1 MKLFLKNPMND
12 EIEENKY
19 NRTSYESFVL
29 GMLAIFS
36 SIAFFLLVPG
46 KSFGFNLIG
55 LIDPGVAFNKYVF
68 FLFLILLLGMF
79 TAGSSITAI
88 VFGIKDFKGI
98 FRGAHIIKGKGIYL
112 AGAAMGIISII
123 LLISFFIILYLF

>member
-1 MKLFLKNPMND
+1 MDD

-19 NRTSYESFVL
+19 NKTSFESFVL

-36 SIAFFLLVPG
+36 SIAFFLLMLG
-46 KSFGFNLIG
+46 KSFGFNIIG

-68 FLFLILLLGMF
+68 FLFLTLLLGMVA
-79 TAGSSITAI
+79 AGSSITAI

-112 AGAAMGIISII
+112 AGAAIGALSII
-123 LLISFFIILYLF
+123 LLVSFFIILYLF

>member
-1 MKLFLKNPMND
+1 MND

-19 NRTSYESFVL
+19 NRISFESFVL

-46 KSFGFNLIG
+46 KPFGFNLIG
-55 LIDPGVAFNKYVF
+55 PIDAIEKFNKYVF
-68 FLFLILLLGMF
+68 FLFLILLLGMV
-79 TAGSSITAI
+79 TAGSSIVAI

-98 FRGAHIIKGKGIYL
+98 FRGAHIIKGKAIYL
-112 AGAAMGIISII
+112 AGAAMGALSII
-123 LLISFFIILYLF
+123 FLISFFIILYLF

>member
-1 MKLFLKNPMND
+1 MDD

-19 NRTSYESFVL
+19 NKTSFESFVL

-36 SIAFFLLVPG
+36 SIAFFLLMPG
-46 KSFGFNLIG
+46 KSFGFNIIG

-68 FLFLILLLGMF
+68 FLFLTLLLGIVV
-79 TAGSSITAI
+79 AGSSIIAI

-112 AGAAMGIISII
+112 AGIAMGALSII
-123 LLISFFIILYLF
+123 FLISFFIILYLL

>member
-1 MKLFLKNPMND
+1 MYD

-19 NRTSYESFVL
+19 NKTSLESFVL

-46 KSFGFNLIG
+46 KPFGLNLIG

-68 FLFLILLLGMF
+68 FLFLILLLGMVS
-79 TAGSSITAI
+79 AGSSVIAI
-88 VFGIKDFKGI
+88 VFGIKDYKGI
-98 FRGAHIIKGKGIYL
+98 FRGAHIIKGKAIYL
-112 AGAAMGIISII
+112 AGAALGALCIIF
-123 LLISFFIILYLF
+123 LMSFFIVLYIF